1 MFPKLQ
7 ISQLNGFPGP
17 NSKCIE
23 GWTYRSGVSDSVNDG
38 GGARATCCKIAAA
51 SPLKWDR
58 QSIVTTATGDE
69 CSVSLLCSSV

>member
-38 GGARATCCKIAAA
+38 GGAGLRAV
-51 SPLKWDR
+51 R
-58 QSIVTTATGDE
+58 
-69 CSVSLLCSSV
+69 